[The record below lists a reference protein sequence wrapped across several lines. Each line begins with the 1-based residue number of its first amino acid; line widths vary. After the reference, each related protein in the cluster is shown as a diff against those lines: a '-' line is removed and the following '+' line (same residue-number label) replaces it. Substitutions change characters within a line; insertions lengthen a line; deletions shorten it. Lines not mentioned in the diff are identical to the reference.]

1 MIHSRQLAAIL
12 FADIAGYTALMQE
25 DEQLAMRLRDN
36 NSLRLVTPGY
46 NNNKRVKR
54 NVMLVGLLLIFI
66 GVNAQTKIIDMHVH
80 SYTDS
85 DFGGREPATDHY
97 GKKGSKD
104 AESHRVATFA
114 AFKKWNIVKAV
125 VSGNPESVENW
136 TAKDSSNRI
145 IRGILMFL
153 PTDYAMDTVRF
164 EQLIKDKK
172 IEVFGELGPYYSG
185 TTLSDS
191 IWQPYLRI
199 CEKYDIPV
207 AVHTGGGD
215 PGGTSSWS
223 PKARL
228 TLGDP
233 YLIEDVLIRY
243 PKLRIY
249 LMHAGGEEWHEH
261 TLRLMAY
268 YPQLYT
274 DLAVMLWVEPNSQ
287 RTITDF
293 LRNAKHAGYLDRV
306 MFGSDQMIWP
316 YAIEKSIRFLNSL
329 DFLTKQDKE
338 DIFYNTAARFLK
350 RKE

>member
-1 MIHSRQLAAIL
+1 LFVLIILPTFL
-12 FADIAGYTALMQE
+12 FAQA
-25 DEQLAMRLRDN
+25 
-36 NSLRLVTPGY
+36 
-46 NNNKRVKR
+46 K
-54 NVMLVGLLLIFI
+54 
-66 GVNAQTKIIDMHVH
+66 TKVIDMHIH

-85 DFGGREPATDHY
+85 DFGGREPALNSY
-97 GKKGSKD
+97 GKKGAAN
-104 AESHRVATFA
+104 AEAHRIETFA

-136 TAKDSSNRI
+136 VANDSSHRI
-145 IRGILMFL
+145 VRGILMFY
-153 PTDYAMDTVRF
+153 PGEYNIDTLKF
-164 EQLIKDKK
+164 EQLVKDKK
-172 IEVFGELGPYYSG
+172 IEIFGELGPYYSG

-215 PGGTSSWS
+215 PGGTYSWA

-228 TLGDP
+228 ALGDP

-249 LMHAGGEEWHEH
+249 LMHAGGEDWPEH
-261 TLRLMAY
+261 AIRLMAY

-274 DLAVMLWVEPNSQ
+274 DLAVMLWVEPNTQ
-287 RTITDF
+287 RYIKQF
-293 LRNAKHAGYLDRV
+293 LRDIKEAGFINRV
-306 MFGSDQMIWP
+306 MFGSDQMKWP

-329 DFLTKQDKE
+329 SFLTKKDKE
-338 DIFYNTAARFLK
+338 DILYNNAVKFL
-350 RKE
+350 RL